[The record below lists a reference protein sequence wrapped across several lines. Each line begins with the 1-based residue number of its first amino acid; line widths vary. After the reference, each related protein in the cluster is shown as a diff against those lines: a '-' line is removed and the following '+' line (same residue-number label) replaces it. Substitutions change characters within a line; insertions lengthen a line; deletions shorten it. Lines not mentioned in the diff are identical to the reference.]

1 MDVNNAIIYIF
12 IYYIYIIYIYIYI
25 NLYTSTHENMKK
37 SILVPGMWFCSHGPW
52 AWGEGNISN
61 LMSIW
66 GNEAPIL
73 SYFHVHQGMFMVLK
87 IFLIRSHR
95 WYIYIYMSI
104 SCISEYAMLHAFP
117 VGFFWGL
124 WCRGNWCFHGIS
136 PRFSPTGSSPVWN
149 HQQPRPYPLVNVQRT
164 MENHHV

>member
-1 MDVNNAIIYIF
+1 M
-12 IYYIYIIYIYIYI
+12 
-25 NLYTSTHENMKK
+25 K

-95 WYIYIYMSI
+95 WYIYIYVNFMHFWICHVTCLPSRFFLGLMMSWELMFPWDFPSFLTDWII
-104 SCISEYAMLHAFP
+104 SSLKPSATKALPSGKRTKNY
-117 VGFFWGL
+117 GK
-124 WCRGNWCFHGIS
+124 S
-136 PRFSPTGSSPVWN
+136 PCLMGKSTINCHF
-149 HQQPRPYPLVNVQRT
+149 Q
-164 MENHHV
+164 